1 MEFLAAN
8 PDNQNN
14 YFQGG
19 RAILCPWSNE
29 IVFEKPIYIRP
40 GFYENSNRFRQR
52 HEDIAGNI
60 LHKSNDLSSVYQK
73 LKPLFEARFNKNPE
87 DPRAQ
92 QMFLCMCGCDLIEMV
107 DTEGTDQQKCV
118 ILYCSKAEG
127 NSLHSIYQNSND
139 ERFNIE
145 DILDGLLPDDEVWDL
160 INRVLLEIGKGKEQS
175 TEDDYPD
182 K

>member
-19 RAILCPWSNE
+19 RAIFCPWDNSLVWE
-29 IVFEKPIYIRP
+29 RAIY
-40 GFYENSNRFRQR
+40 NSPMHKGNLDRQRQR
-52 HEDIAGNI
+52 HEDIAGDI
-60 LHKSNDLSSVYQK
+60 LRKSNDLSSVYQK
-73 LKPLFEARFNKNPE
+73 LKPLFEARFNKYPE
-87 DPRAQ
+87 DPRAK

-107 DTEGTDQQKCV
+107 DTEGTDQQKGV
-118 ILYCSKAEG
+118 ILYCSKAKG
-127 NSLHSIYQNSND
+127 NLLHSTYQNSND
-139 ERFNIE
+139 ERFNIV